1 MTIPDLFVS
10 WGFWYAVGAALVVVA
25 ALLLIGILLVARGI
39 ESEAERALAAGARI
53 QDHTKA
59 LFALAGARDQVAAI
73 QRAVRSTTLKTAGLA
88 AAVESEETPS

>member
-1 MTIPDLFVS
+1 MTVPSLFVS

-53 QDHTKA
+53 QENTRA
-59 LFALAGARDQVAAI
+59 LWALAGARDKVAAI
-73 QRAVRSTTLKTAGLA
+73 QRAVRSVTLKTAGLA
-88 AAVESEETPS
+88 TAETEETRR